1 MTERQ
6 RIEDQLDDIVSRI
19 VRQRDHRCI
28 TCDRPMIYETATAGH
43 FMHRSNHC
51 VRWSLVNVNGQCWP
65 CNRDDDSVRY
75 EQAMIRRYGE
85 ELTAKI
91 KVLARLP
98 CHQSVD
104 DLREIYRELQEIKKQ
119 MK

>member
-1 MTERQ
+1 
-6 RIEDQLDDIVSRI
+6 
-19 VRQRDHRCI
+19 
-28 TCDRPMIYETATAGH
+28 
-43 FMHRSNHC
+43 
-51 VRWSLVNVNGQCWP
+51 
-65 CNRDDDSVRY
+65 
-75 EQAMIRRYGE
+75 MIRRYGE